1 VFDARTLDDRLGE
14 SLGRRRV
21 ATWSI
26 GVFASLALALSL
38 IGVYGVIAYDVSQR
52 AREISIRMA
61 LGADR
66 HAVLGLVMRGGV
78 RTAMLGIVVGAVLA
92 FGLARVASGLLFGV
106 AAHDPTTYVSLAIVL
121 LGFAGAAAYI
131 PARRATAL
139 DPISSLRG

>member
-1 VFDARTLDDRLGE
+1 
-14 SLGRRRV
+14 V

-66 HAVLGLVMRGGV
+66 HAVLGLVMRGGA
-78 RTAMLGIVVGAVLA
+78 RTAMWGIVLGAGFA
-92 FGLARVASGLLFGV
+92 FGLARLASGLLFGV
-106 AAHDPTTYVSLAIVL
+106 TAYDPATYVALAVAL
-121 LGFAGAAAYI
+121 LGFAAAAAYV
-131 PARRATAL
+131 PARRATPL
-139 DPISSLRG
+139 DPLSSLRG